1 MINKIRMAFWLLTSL
16 RFKMTFRKFGNMS
29 FIKAPIFLSNTKNIS
44 IGRNVKI
51 WHHARL
57 EAVTRYN
64 SKEFSPEI
72 IIEDNVGIQQNFH
85 CTCASRV
92 RIGKGTAITQNVG
105 IFDIHH
111 GYTEPDVSVILQDI
125 DAKPVDIGENCF
137 IGMNCVIL
145 PGTVL
150 GRQTV
155 VAAGSVVSGVFP
167 GRCVIAG
174 SPARIIKRYNPS
186 SGIWEKERPG
196 GEYGHP

>member
-1 MINKIRMAFWLLTSL
+1 MINKIRMAFWLLASL
-16 RFKMTFRKFGNMS
+16 RFKMTFKRFGAMS
-29 FIKAPIFLSNTKNIS
+29 FIKAPIFLAHTRHIS

-57 EAVTRYN
+57 EAVTLYN
-64 SKEFSPEI
+64 SKEFSPVI

-92 RIGKGTAITQNVG
+92 RIGKETAITQNVG
-105 IFDIHH
+105 IFDINH

-137 IGMNCVIL
+137 IGMNSVIL

-167 GRCVIAG
+167 DRCVIAG
-174 SPARIIKRYNPS
+174 SPARIIKRYNPAT
-186 SGIWEKERPG
+186 GVWEK
-196 GEYGHP
+196 